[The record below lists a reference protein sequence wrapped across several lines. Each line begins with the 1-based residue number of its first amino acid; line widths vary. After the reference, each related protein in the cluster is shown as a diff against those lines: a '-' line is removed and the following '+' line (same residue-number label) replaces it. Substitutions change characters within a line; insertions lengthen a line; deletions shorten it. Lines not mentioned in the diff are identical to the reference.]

1 MRILCL
7 NNSLGS
13 GGAQRQ
19 MCMLAVL
26 LKQKGF
32 DVQML
37 IYYALGFHKSD
48 FFRPLLEEAK
58 IPIHTISC
66 GNLIHSILGVRRAIR
81 TSNPDVVI
89 AYLNRPG
96 LLAELSGLPSRDYAL
111 IVSERNTESASRS
124 LRSSLRFFFHRFADA
139 VVSNS
144 YAQQD
149 FIKRTVPR
157 LKSHI
162 TTIMNCVDIETFLPA
177 ENEDM
182 HAPKDIQVLV
192 IGRFTP
198 QKDPLTLLSA
208 IEILKKENP
217 EHKVLVDWYGNN
229 FFLNGHPTKNSDVFL
244 KLQSAIKKRS
254 LEENFHLHQPVRD
267 VVKLYQ
273 GASLFC
279 LPSLY
284 EGCSNVI
291 CEAMACGKPILASRV
306 SDNAR
311 LVEDGKNGFLFDP
324 HSPRDIANAIL
335 RFSSLSA
342 EDRKKMG
349 KESRKRAESM
359 LAPSRFVREYI
370 QLIDKVKKARE
381 NN

>member
-1 MRILCL
+1 LI
-7 NNSLGS
+7 NSLGS

-26 LKQKGF
+26 LKQEGF

-37 IYYALGFHKSD
+37 IYYAPGFYKSD
-48 FFRPLLEEAK
+48 FFRPMLEEAK
-58 IPIHTISC
+58 IPIHTVSC
-66 GNLIHSILGVRRAIR
+66 RNLIHSFFGVRRAIR
-81 TSNPDVVI
+81 AGNTDVVI

-111 IVSERNTESASRS
+111 IVSERNTEFAGRS

-144 YAQQD
+144 YAQQG
-149 FIKRTVPR
+149 FVERTVPR
-157 LKSHI
+157 LKTRI
-162 TTIMNCVDIETFLPA
+162 TTIMNCVDIETFQPA

-182 HAPKDIQVLV
+182 HVPKDIQVLI

-198 QKDPLTLLSA
+198 QKDPLSLLSA
-208 IEILKKENP
+208 IEILRKENP
-217 EHKVLVDWYGNN
+217 EHKVVVDWYGNN
-229 FFLNGHPTKNSDVFL
+229 FFLNGHPTKSSDVFL
-244 KLQSAIKKRS
+244 KLQSTIQKRS
-254 LEENFHLHQPVRD
+254 LEESFHLHQPVRD

-306 SDNAR
+306 GDNAR

-324 HSPRDIANAIL
+324 HSPRAITNAIL
-335 RFSSLSA
+335 RFSSLST

-349 KESRKRAESM
+349 NESRKRAELM
-359 LAPSRFVREYI
+359 LAPSRFVGEYI
-370 QLIDKVKKARE
+370 DIIEKVKKTRQ